1 MFQFNELL
9 GHDTDLIVK
18 LIDEEHG
25 KNVVPNIQS
34 WSEFQLIG
42 ILAGIIPFSFAP
54 IATIAPIASIASK
67 WMFLLIIVCGNN
79 FTLKSSER
87 SPSSTMH
94 IAPLLKEVGLPN
106 VEIVVIFINIAEHQ
120 WAKIVADWRNPQV
133 SDLFNGFFVGDTLV
147 NNIMSKIDR
156 NKAIIIWS
164 RVASYQCENYG

>member
-54 IATIAPIASIASK
+54 IATIAPK
-67 WMFLLIIVCGNN
+67 
-79 FTLKSSER
+79 
-87 SPSSTMH
+87 
-94 IAPLLKEVGLPN
+94 
-106 VEIVVIFINIAEHQ
+106 
-120 WAKIVADWRNPQV
+120 
-133 SDLFNGFFVGDTLV
+133 
-147 NNIMSKIDR
+147 
-156 NKAIIIWS
+156 
-164 RVASYQCENYG
+164 